1 MKWFFLTLFDDAF
14 KVSPSFIYRYCI
26 AFCNLKKTPQSIQ
39 TDKFPDRDFIK
50 SEKSLQP
57 SVKTHPPTHPPTVG
71 KKNYT
76 GKQESTNV

>member
-1 MKWFFLTLFDDAF
+1 MINSLEIREGVIVVRKILPRVA
-14 KVSPSFIYRYCI
+14 P
-26 AFCNLKKTPQSIQ
+26 NLAQ
-39 TDKFPDRDFIK
+39 FPDRDFIK

-57 SVKTHPPTHPPTVG
+57 SVKTHPPTVG